1 MPVLDLELFY
11 CRSAQGRSVSVF
23 FCGTR
28 SMRIALFGAQ
38 LGSQDRSDSTTIT
51 TMPVPIFSLL
61 LSMEKPYDGLV
72 LAWVGSTALR
82 NHA

>member
-28 SMRIALFGAQ
+28 SIRIAVFGAQ
-38 LGSQDRSDSTTIT
+38 LGSQDMSDSTTIKT
-51 TMPVPIFSLL
+51 LPVPIFFLL
-61 LSMEKPYDGLV
+61 FSMEKSYDGSV
-72 LAWVGSTALR
+72 LAWVGSAALR

>member
-1 MPVLDLELFY
+1 
-11 CRSAQGRSVSVF
+11 
-23 FCGTR
+23 
-28 SMRIALFGAQ
+28 MRIALFGAQ

-51 TMPVPIFSLL
+51 TMPVPIFFLL

-72 LAWVGSTALR
+72 LAWVGSAALR